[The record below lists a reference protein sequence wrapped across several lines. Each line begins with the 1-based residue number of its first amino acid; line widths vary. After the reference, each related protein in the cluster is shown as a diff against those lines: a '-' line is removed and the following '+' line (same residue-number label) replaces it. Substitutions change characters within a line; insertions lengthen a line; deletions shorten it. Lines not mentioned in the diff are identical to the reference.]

1 MRAAIQTSIHLSYS
15 KDDYEPLN
23 CYDVFYLATL
33 GGAKGKRAYAC
44 HLNHFDFI
52 FIIALALESVI
63 GNFEVGKEFD
73 ALVIDMDVE
82 NSAADYLHECSA
94 IDLLQK
100 FIFLGDDRNV
110 VSVYVAGNC
119 VK

>member
-33 GGAKGKRAYAC
+33 GGANGKNRDTYQFMC
-44 HLNHFDFI
+44 VFI
-52 FIIALALESVI
+52 FFVLALALGDVV
-63 GNFEVGKEFD
+63 GNFQTGKQFD
-73 ALVIDMDVE
+73 ALIIDMDVT
-82 NSAADYLHECSA
+82 NSTADYLHDCSA

-100 FIFLGDDRNV
+100 FIFLGDDRNII
-110 VSVYVAGNC
+110 SVYVAGDR